1 MAWFT
6 EQIISDFL
14 NRCEDH
20 SIATEVLRDTF
31 ADDIVMTFGTQKYV
45 GKDNVIK
52 NLEEKSVAISSDCG
66 FFALPVIIV
75 GVNDPINGLTEDK
88 EYKAVALHS
97 KLEEYISWYLFIKG
111 NEKFQIQSIS
121 ASRGMGYQYYEDYYV
136 KQEYKR

>member
-20 SIATEVLRDTF
+20 NIATEVLRDTL
-31 ADDIVMTFGTQKYV
+31 ADDIVVKLGTQKYV
-45 GKDNVIK
+45 GKENAIK
-52 NLEEKSVAISSDCG
+52 YLEEVSAAISSEHG

-75 GVNDPINGLTEDK
+75 GVNDPINNLIEDK

-111 NEKFQIQSIS
+111 NENFQINSIT
-121 ASRGMGYQYYEDYYV
+121 ATRGAGYQYYKDYYV
-136 KQEYKR
+136 KQEYK